1 MFESFKVDG
10 AHEYVFYAPLNDVTG
25 VEEAAE
31 LWGLSPGTIKNYCA
45 EGKIE
50 ARKNEKTWIINKN
63 KKNPRQPND
72 EQQQ

>member
-31 LWGLSPGTIKNYCA
+31 LWGLSPGTIK
-45 EGKIE
+45 KLLRR
-50 ARKNEKTWIINKN
+50 RKNRSQKKRKN
-63 KKNPRQPND
+63 VD
-72 EQQQ
+72 Y